1 MSTHKY
7 LDIICIT
14 AISLALAL
22 CALLLYGS
30 GQRDFGGRASV
41 TQQTFSLSGPTAQ
54 KLDEGIVSTQ
64 PPQYQSAREQE
75 KDRRDGAVDKEQSA
89 TPSERPE

>member
-7 LDIICIT
+7 LDVICIT

-30 GQRDFGGRASV
+30 GQRDFGGRELV
-41 TQQTFSLSGPTAQ
+41 TQQAVNLPGRTAQ
-54 KLDEGIVSTQ
+54 KLDEGIVSTR
-64 PPQYQSAREQE
+64 PPQYQSDREQE
-75 KDRRDGAVDKEQSA
+75 KDRRNGAVDEEQSA
-89 TPSERPE
+89 APSENTE